1 MLIPLV
7 VNGVTFKQ
15 WKIGSSSP
23 KVYRVVSFALNPAA
37 TTIRSRNGL
46 ELVTVG
52 RCLVASMPFLVGT
65 PAGWVPPPPTPL
77 STQLYIDASPAVLSL
92 PALGP
97 HIYDADWTT
106 NDTGAEP
113 NGLLS
118 GVYGAVGL
126 GVTR

>member
-23 KVYRVVSFALNPAA
+23 KVYRAVSFALNPAV
-37 TTIRSRNGL
+37 TTIRSRNGK

-52 RCLVASMPFLVGT
+52 RCLVATKAFSVGT
-65 PAGWVPPPPTPL
+65 PTGWASPPPTPL
-77 STQLYIDASPAVLSL
+77 STQLYIDTFPVVLSL

-106 NDTGAEP
+106 NDAGAEP

-126 GVTR
+126 GVTG